1 MSPQADLV
9 DHHVGHGESVPAR
22 AGPFRLELLG
32 HRPDLGED
40 GRGLGDEFVDPG
52 EQHLAYGGLHRQGYL
67 LAVSP
72 GGRCKL
78 PPGAPSL
85 DRVKAGR
92 GSSVCQV
99 NDQPGDLVGVTEI
112 GDLLG
117 VSRQRA
123 DQLSRL
129 EGFPEP
135 VAVLSA
141 GRIWRLVD
149 VEAWA
154 RTTGRLS

>member
-1 MSPQADLV
+1 V
-9 DHHVGHGESVPAR
+9 VG
-22 AGPFRLELLG
+22 
-32 HRPDLGED
+32 
-40 GRGLGDEFVDPG
+40 
-52 EQHLAYGGLHRQGYL
+52 
-67 LAVSP
+67 P
-72 GGRCKL
+72 GGRYQL

-99 NDQPGDLVGVTEI
+99 DEQPGDLVGVTEI

-123 DQLSRL
+123 AQLSRL

-135 VAVLSA
+135 AAVLSA
-141 GRIWRLVD
+141 GRIWRRID

-154 RTTGRLS
+154 RATGRLS

>member
-1 MSPQADLV
+1 
-9 DHHVGHGESVPAR
+9 
-22 AGPFRLELLG
+22 
-32 HRPDLGED
+32 
-40 GRGLGDEFVDPG
+40 
-52 EQHLAYGGLHRQGYL
+52 
-67 LAVSP
+67 
-72 GGRCKL
+72 
-78 PPGAPSL
+78 
-85 DRVKAGR
+85 
-92 GSSVCQV
+92 V